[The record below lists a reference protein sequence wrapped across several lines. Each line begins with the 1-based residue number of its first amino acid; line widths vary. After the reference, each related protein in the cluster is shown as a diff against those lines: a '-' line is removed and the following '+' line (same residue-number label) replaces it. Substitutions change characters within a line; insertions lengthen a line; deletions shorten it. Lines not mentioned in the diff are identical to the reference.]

1 MENEKSITNRCHREG
16 TLVPEAISLKA
27 GLLRRQTINI
37 QSPRNDGRRYRGLA
51 MTVLTFAVTLIFL
64 ITGCGRKEPPKADP
78 VTSEEPEKQDG
89 VKRGQSGGIEH
100 KILSF
105 NLEGM
110 TEKGEKKWEVIGR
123 TARSISENEIRL
135 GNIVAKTY
143 GNEEAVITADQG
155 VYDKSKN
162 NVRLQKNVVATIEN
176 AGSTLKEQ
184 MSFSPF
190 PEDSPKND
198 AAKDAALKPK
208 EKKKIVITC
217 DGDVEFDYAKN
228 LAYFNDNV
236 KVRSSDGDI
245 DADKITV
252 NLDPGT
258 KKINDIVA
266 QGHVKITQHDNV
278 AYGDNAK
285 YNEADRKVSISG
297 NPKIV
302 IAQEGDSAIKDAF
315 AGR

>member
-1 MENEKSITNRCHREG
+1 MNNRKR
-16 TLVPEAISLKA
+16 
-27 GLLRRQTINI
+27 
-37 QSPRNDGRRYRGLA
+37 
-51 MTVLTFAVTLIFL
+51 MTVLAFAVTLIFL
-64 ITGCGRKEPPKADP
+64 ITGCGRKEPPKADA
-78 VTSEEPEKQDG
+78 VAGGEPEKQDG
-89 VKRGQSGGIEH
+89 AKKGRSDSVEH
-100 KILSF
+100 KVLSF

-123 TARSISENEIRL
+123 TAKSISENEIRL

-143 GNEEAVITADQG
+143 GNDEAVIVADEG

-176 AGSTLKEQ
+176 AGSTLKDQ
-184 MSFSPF
+184 MGFSPF
-190 PEDSPKND
+190 PGDPAKSD
-198 AAKDAALKPK
+198 AAKDAAPKPK
-208 EKKKIVITC
+208 EKKRIVITC
-217 DGDVEFDYAKN
+217 DGEVEFDYVKN
-228 LAYFNDNV
+228 LAYFKDNV

-285 YNEADRKVSISG
+285 YNEADKKVSISG

-302 IAQEGDSAIKDAF
+302 IAQEGDSVIKDAF
-315 AGR
+315 PGR

>member
-1 MENEKSITNRCHREG
+1 MKNRKER
-16 TLVPEAISLKA
+16 
-27 GLLRRQTINI
+27 LLR
-37 QSPRNDGRRYRGLA
+37 PLRGLA
-51 MTVLTFAVTLIFL
+51 ITSIAIMSIALAV
-64 ITGCGRKEPPKADP
+64 TGCGRKEPPKVDP
-78 VTSEEPEKQDG
+78 VTSQGSDNQNDAGKGKSDG
-89 VKRGQSGGIEH
+89 VEH
-100 KILSF
+100 KVLSF

-123 TARSISENEIRL
+123 TAKSISENEVRL

-143 GNEEAVITADQG
+143 GTEEAVITADHG
-155 VYDKSKN
+155 IYDKSKN
-162 NVRLQKNVVATIEN
+162 NVRLQKNVIATIEN
-176 AGSTLKEQ
+176 AGSTLKDQ
-184 MSFSPF
+184 MGFSPF
-190 PEDSPKND
+190 PGDAAKSD
-198 AAKDAALKPK
+198 AAKDAASKPK
-208 EKKKIVITC
+208 DKKKIIITC
-217 DGDVEFDYAKN
+217 DGEVEFDYAKN
-228 LAYFNDNV
+228 LAYFKDNV
-236 KVRSSDGDI
+236 KVRSIDGDI

-285 YNEADRKVSISG
+285 YNEADKKVSISG

-302 IAQEGDSAIKDAF
+302 IAQEGDSPIKDAF

>member
-1 MENEKSITNRCHREG
+1 MDAQKMEDAESITSRRHCEG
-16 TLVPEAISLKA
+16 ALAPEAISLKA
-27 GLLRRQTINI
+27 KLLR
-37 QSPRNDGRRYRGLA
+37 PLRGLA
-51 MTVLTFAVTLIFL
+51 MTVITFAVTLIFL
-64 ITGCGRKEPPKADP
+64 MTGCGRKEPPKTPP
-78 VTSEEPEKQDG
+78 VTSVGPEKQDG
-89 VKRGQSGGIEH
+89 AKKGQSDGVEH
-100 KILSF
+100 KVLSF

-123 TARSISENEIRL
+123 TARSISENEVRL

-162 NVRLQKNVVATIEN
+162 NVRLRKNVVATIEN
-176 AGSTLKEQ
+176 AGSTLKEE
-184 MSFSPF
+184 MGFSPF
-190 PEDSPKND
+190 QKDPSKND
-198 AAKDAALKPK
+198 AAKDAASKPK

-217 DGDVEFDYAKN
+217 DGEVEFDYAKN
-228 LAYFNDNV
+228 LAYFKDNV
-236 KVRSSDGDI
+236 KVRSVDGDI

-266 QGHVKITQHDNV
+266 EGHVKITQRDNV

-285 YNEADRKVSISG
+285 YNEADKKVSISG

-302 IAQEGDSAIKDAF
+302 IAQEGDSVIGDAF

>member
-1 MENEKSITNRCHREG
+1 MEDKKTQLSFNRY
-16 TLVPEAISLKA
+16 LIYSL
-27 GLLRRQTINI
+27 L
-37 QSPRNDGRRYRGLA
+37 
-51 MTVLTFAVTLIFL
+51 MMTLIVA
-64 ITGCGRKEPPKADP
+64 GCGKKEPPKTDSAPSDGF
-78 VTSEEPEKQDG
+78 EKQDSAG
-89 VKRGQSGGIEH
+89 KGRPDGIEH

-143 GNEEAVITADQG
+143 GNEDAVITADEG
-155 VYDKSKN
+155 IYDKSKN

-176 AGSTLKEQ
+176 AGATLKDQ
-184 MSFSPF
+184 MGFSPF
-190 PEDSPKND
+190 PEDSAKNA
-198 AAKDAALKPK
+198 AAKNTAPKPK
-208 EKKKIVITC
+208 EKKKMVITC
-217 DGDVEFDYAKN
+217 DGEVEFDYAKN
-228 LAYFNDNV
+228 LAYFKDNV
-236 KVRSSDGDI
+236 KVRSADGDI

-266 QGHVKITQHDNV
+266 EGHVKITQQDNV

-285 YNEADRKVSISG
+285 YSEADKKVSISG

-302 IAQEGDSAIKDAF
+302 IAQEGDSPIKDAF
-315 AGR
+315 TGR

>member
-1 MENEKSITNRCHREG
+1 MDVQEMEDERSKLNLRKYSIYLLLIMA
-16 TLVPEAISLKA
+16 LVTA
-27 GLLRRQTINI
+27 
-37 QSPRNDGRRYRGLA
+37 
-51 MTVLTFAVTLIFL
+51 
-64 ITGCGRKEPPKADP
+64 GCGRKEPPKADAA
-78 VTSEEPEKQDG
+78 SGAGSGSQESAK
-89 VKRGQSGGIEH
+89 KNQSDSIEH
-100 KILSF
+100 KVLSF

-110 TEKGEKKWEVIGR
+110 TEKGEKKWEVIGS
-123 TARSISENEIRL
+123 TAKSISENEIRL

-184 MSFSPF
+184 MGFSPF
-190 PEDSPKND
+190 PEDSAKKD
-198 AAKDAALKPK
+198 AAKDTAKDTAPQPK
-208 EKKKIVITC
+208 KKKIVITC
-217 DGDVEFDYAKN
+217 DGEVEFDYAKN
-228 LAYFNDNV
+228 LAYFKDNV
-236 KVRSSDGDI
+236 KVKSVDGDI

-266 QGHVKITQHDNV
+266 EGHVKITQHDNV

-285 YNEADRKVSISG
+285 YNESDKKISISG
-297 NPKIV
+297 NPKIEIV
-302 IAQEGDSAIKDAF
+302 QESDSVVKDVAE
-315 AGR
+315 GR